1 MKPREI
7 EVIGAPGSP
16 YTRKLVALLRYRRIP
31 YVVHW
36 RDVAAVL
43 KEKGLEP
50 PKVAL
55 LPTVLLPEGDEDYQ
69 VAIDSSP
76 VLRTLDQRF
85 SRRRVRPVDPALALV
100 DSLLEDFADE
110 WGTKLMFHYRW
121 HFAADAEFCGIELPL
136 AMEPQMPADAQAKL
150 GKHFRER
157 QQGRLHYVGSN
168 EITAPVIEAAYL
180 RLLGLLND
188 HIEQQRFLL
197 GQRPGAGDFA
207 LFGQLSQLAL
217 FDPTPRTL
225 AHDNAP
231 RVVAWT
237 TVMDDLSGHAIQRPA
252 WVALEEQPNTL
263 HALLGEIGRVYAPLL
278 LANARAVAEG
288 VAEFTTE
295 VDGSRWVQQTFPYQA
310 KCLQWL
316 REEYTALDTEHRE
329 RFDRAI
335 AGTGCETIFS
345 D

>member
-31 YVVHW
+31 HVVHW

-43 KEKGLEP
+43 KEKGLEA

-55 LPTVLLPEGDEDYQ
+55 LPTVLLPDGDEDYQ

-76 VLRTLDQRF
+76 ILRGLDERF
-85 SRRRVRPVDPALALV
+85 SRRRVRPVDPALALL

-136 AMEPQMPADAQAKL
+136 AMDPQMPSEAQANVGKL
-150 GKHFRER
+150 FRER
-157 QQGRLHYVGSN
+157 QEGRLRYVGSN
-168 EITAPVIEAAYL
+168 DVTAPIIEAAYV

-197 GQRPGAGDFA
+197 GRRPGAGDFA

-217 FDPTPRTL
+217 FDPTPRAL

-237 TVMDDLSGHAIQRPA
+237 TVMDDLSGHTIQRPA
-252 WVALEEQPNTL
+252 WVELEEQPTSL
-263 HALLGEIGRVYAPLL
+263 HALLAEVGRVYAPLL
-278 LANARAVAEG
+278 LANAQAVMG
-288 VAEFTTE
+288 GQAEFETE
-295 VDGSRWVQQTFPYQA
+295 VDGAPWVQQTFPYQA
-310 KCLQWL
+310 KCLKWL
-316 REEYTALDTEHRE
+316 REEYVALETEHRE

-335 AGTGCETIFS
+335 EGTGCEPLFAG
-345 D
+345 